1 MADIY
6 VKVTLYEGTRV
17 IKARKT
23 RLLSCGEVSRLCY
36 CVAVADVAVVVVVVA
51 VVAVVAAVV
60 VVVVVALAALAAP
73 RLALITWCEE
83 APLTL
88 QSTSH

>member
-23 RLLSCGEVSRLCY
+23 RLLSCGEVSMLC
-36 CVAVADVAVVVVVVA
+36 CAT
-51 VVAVVAAVV
+51 
-60 VVVVVALAALAAP
+60 
-73 RLALITWCEE
+73 REE
-83 APLTL
+83 WEGNS
-88 QSTSH
+88 QMGGC

>member
-23 RLLSCGEVSRLCY
+23 RLLSCGEVGMLCN
-36 CVAVADVAVVVVVVA
+36 C
-51 VVAVVAAVV
+51 VVAAVSDLDV
-60 VVVVVALAALAAP
+60 
-73 RLALITWCEE
+73 
-83 APLTL
+83 
-88 QSTSH
+88 

>member
-23 RLLSCGEVSRLCY
+23 RLLSCGEVGMLCN
-36 CVAVADVAVVVVVVA
+36 CVVADVVADVAAVADVVA
-51 VVAVVAAVV
+51 V
-60 VVVVVALAALAAP
+60 
-73 RLALITWCEE
+73 
-83 APLTL
+83 
-88 QSTSH
+88 

>member
-23 RLLSCGEVSRLCY
+23 RLLSCGEVGACCAVQPEKNGKETHRWG
-36 CVAVADVAVVVVVVA
+36 VAEIQKMI
-51 VVAVVAAVV
+51 
-60 VVVVVALAALAAP
+60 P
-73 RLALITWCEE
+73 PTTGRCK
-83 APLTL
+83 
-88 QSTSH
+88 

>member
-23 RLLSCGEVSRLCY
+23 RLLSCGEVGMLCN
-36 CVAVADVAVVVVVVA
+36 CVVADDAVVADVVVADVADVQSLEFNEKFSIRLPASYLDSVSCVVS
-51 VVAVVAAVV
+51 
-60 VVVVVALAALAAP
+60 LCS
-73 RLALITWCEE
+73 R
-83 APLTL
+83 
-88 QSTSH
+88 

>member
-23 RLLSCGEVSRLCY
+23 RLLSCGEVGRLCY
-36 CVAVADVAVVVVVVA
+36 CVVVADADVVV
-51 VVAVVAAVV
+51 
-60 VVVVVALAALAAP
+60 
-73 RLALITWCEE
+73 
-83 APLTL
+83 
-88 QSTSH
+88 

>member
-23 RLLSCGEVSRLCY
+23 RLLSCGEVGPC
-36 CVAVADVAVVVVVVA
+36 CVTADAIADVVADVADVVVVA
-51 VVAVVAAVV
+51 V
-60 VVVVVALAALAAP
+60 
-73 RLALITWCEE
+73 
-83 APLTL
+83 
-88 QSTSH
+88 